1 MKTNYIEVL
10 KQRRSRYVLKKESPL
25 TINEINGLVKD
36 VVLHTPTAFN
46 SQTAR
51 VVLLFGKEHDALWDI
66 TTEELRKLVNDETAF
81 ASTLNKMK
89 MFKEAFGTALFFE
102 DQDIV
107 KDLQVKY
114 PLYKDKFT
122 EWSIQAT
129 AMVQL
134 GIWNAFAENGLGA
147 SLQHYNPIIDE
158 QVMKRYDIPSNW
170 KLTAQMPFG
179 VANVPDS
186 EKQFS
191 DINDRVKVL
200 GN

>member
-25 TINEINGLVKD
+25 TIDEINGLVKD
-36 VVLHTPTAFN
+36 IVLHTPTAFN

-66 TTEELRKLVNDETAF
+66 TTEELRKIVNDEKAF
-81 ASTLNKMK
+81 ASTLAKMK
-89 MFKEAFGTALFFE
+89 MFKEAFGTVLYFE

-107 KDLQVKY
+107 KDLQAKY
-114 PLYKDKFT
+114 PLYKDNFT
-122 EWSIQAT
+122 EWSIQST

-158 QVMKRYDIPSNW
+158 QVMKRYNILSNW

-179 VANVPDS
+179 VANIPDT

-191 DINDRVKVL
+191 DINNRVKVL